1 MMSALA
7 TARTAREYSNASDWE
22 RLGQTPTK
30 HRPAPTTA
38 NDLSA
43 ESSHRGARGFKSLS
57 SAQTRS
63 LATGIAG
70 VAGGLRPNGSG
81 EDLRVR
87 AADRTA
93 PAELD
98 LRRRVPAGWQ
108 QGDPDG
114 IAGPDVAAAELAGH
128 PDGTGQPSR
137 VDGER
142 PQVLREPPR
151 RASEDGAAGQ
161 PPDVGDARRS
171 RGDGH
176 DVLGLVVAGGDPPG
190 S

>member
-43 ESSHRGARGFKSLS
+43 KSSHRGARGFKS
-57 SAQTRS
+57 RS
-63 LATGIAG
+63 FATGIAG

-87 AADRTA
+87 AADRAA

-98 LRRRVPAGWQ
+98 LRGRVPAGWQ
-108 QGDPDG
+108 QKDADG
-114 IAGPDVAAAELAGH
+114 VAGPDVAAAELAGH

-151 RASEDGAAGQ
+151 RASEDRAAGQ

-176 DVLGLVVAGGDPPG
+176 EVPGLAWVGSDPPG